1 MKSETAARAMF
12 LALFALSIYLMYL
25 IFLPFLPGIAWAI
38 VLVVVFQPVYR
49 RLVIWFHGRNVLAAF
64 VVSVA
69 VAAFIVVPFLFS
81 LVHLA
86 RGVVNS
92 YSWLQG
98 ELNAGRS
105 PLDLAK
111 QVPAFARALEFVSRY
126 VDLKQV
132 NLQQMSLNALQTV
145 GNYLA
150 HQVGSL
156 AANVFRILLTL
167 IVVLV
172 TMVVLFLQSPVLLA
186 SVQRLIPLPE
196 EDKKAVFK
204 ELNEAT
210 RAIFFGVVLTAAVQA
225 VLGTIGFALA
235 GVPLPVLFGGALF
248 FAAML
253 PSGTVLVWLPIAIWV
268 LVTGRT
274 GWGIFLLVWGGGV
287 VSTVDNFLRPI
298 FIGRGLR
305 MHMLLVFFGT
315 LGGMIAFGLIGL
327 FTGPLVITFF
337 LFLIEIAKRDL
348 LRSPA
353 PGDATP
359 PPLS

>member
-12 LALFALSIYLMYL
+12 VALFALSLYLLYL

-64 VVSVA
+64 VVSIA

-92 YSWLQG
+92 YSWLQS

-105 PLDLAK
+105 PLDLAR
-111 QVPAFARALEFVSRY
+111 QVPVFSRLFDYLSRY
-126 VDLKQV
+126 VDLKQI
-132 NLQQMSLNALQTV
+132 NLQQMSLDALRTV

-156 AANVFRILLTL
+156 ATNIFRILLTL

-172 TMVVLFLQSPVLLA
+172 TMVTLFLQSPALLA
-186 SVQRLIPLPE
+186 AVQRLLPLPE
-196 EDKKAVFK
+196 EDKKAVFR

-268 LVTGRT
+268 LITGRT

-287 VSTVDNFLRPI
+287 VSTVDNFLRPV

-348 LRSPA
+348 LRSSDP
-353 PGDATP
+353 TP
-359 PPLS
+359 PPVP